1 MTSPDGT
8 PPFPGSPPGPPPPSP
23 PPRGLALWV
32 WAAVDVWAWLAP
44 AAVFASA
51 LDYTAWAAWLDH
63 PLTT

>member
-23 PPRGLALWV
+23 PPSGRSSWA
-32 WAAVDVWAWLAP
+32 WAAEDVWAWMLP
-44 AAVFASA
+44 ALLLTSA
-51 LDYTAWAAWLDH
+51 LDFTAWAAWWDH